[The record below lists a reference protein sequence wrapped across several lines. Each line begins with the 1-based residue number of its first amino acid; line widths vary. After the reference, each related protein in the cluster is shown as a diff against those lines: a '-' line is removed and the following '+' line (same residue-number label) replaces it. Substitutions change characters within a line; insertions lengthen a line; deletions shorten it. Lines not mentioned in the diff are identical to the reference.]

1 VVMVVATR
9 EAEAAAVM
17 AAVTEA
23 AIEET
28 AVVAVAVVDLLLA
41 EVVEWVTL
49 AKTRLTA
56 SPAN

>member
-1 VVMVVATR
+1 
-9 EAEAAAVM
+9 VM

-41 EVVEWVTL
+41 EVVESVTL